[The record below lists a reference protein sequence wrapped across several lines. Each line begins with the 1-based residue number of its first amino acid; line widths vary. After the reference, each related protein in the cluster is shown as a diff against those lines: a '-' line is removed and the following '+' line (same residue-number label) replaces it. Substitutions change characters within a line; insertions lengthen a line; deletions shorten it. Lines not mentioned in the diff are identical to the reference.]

1 MTDLKKLRENERLRR
16 SLRRWVAAIRES
28 ILKKIVRD
36 QMTSMAVLEADL
48 RQCERLLLNLTT
60 DIEHDPVLEIWLKES
75 MRHGILWHTFA
86 PKPLCFDCRR
96 CVANGFSGRCLAC
109 TLKHQAAC
117 EHEHWDGG
125 LNSCLDCGVGKDGR

>member
-1 MTDLKKLRENERLRR
+1 MTLERLKILRENERLRR

-36 QMTSMAVLEADL
+36 QMTPTAVLEADL
-48 RQCERLLLNLTT
+48 RQCERMLLNP

-86 PKPLCFDCRR
+86 PKPICFDCRHN
-96 CVANGFSGRCLAC
+96 VANGFSGRCLEC
-109 TLKHQAAC
+109 TLAKQARC
-117 EHEHWDGG
+117 KHEHWDDG
-125 LNSCLDCGVGKDGR
+125 LDSCLDCGGGSTRK